1 MALVYASQLNPTGSY
16 KITGSLEVQG
26 QTVLQQVDPNASAL
40 IVSGAMDIVQAQLQA
55 QIQQAKLTIE
65 NLGTLGD
72 RQDNNEIDLGG
83 FF

>member
-26 QTVLQQVDPNASAL
+26 QTVLQQTGIDASAL
-40 IVSGAMDIVQAQLQA
+40 IVSGAMDIVQTQLQA
-55 QIQQAKLTIE
+55 QIQRAKLTIE

>member
-1 MALVYASQLNPTGSY
+1 MALVHTSQLNPTGSY

-26 QTVLQQVDPNASAL
+26 QTVLRQVDPNASAL

-55 QIQQAKLTIE
+55 QIQRAKLTIE

>member
-40 IVSGAMDIVQAQLQA
+40 IVSGAMDIVQAQLQS
-55 QIQQAKLTIE
+55 QIQRAKLTIE

>member
-1 MALVYASQLNPTGSY
+1 MALVHASQLNPTGSY

-26 QTVLQQVDPNASAL
+26 QTVLQQTSTVDPAL

-55 QIQQAKLTIE
+55 QIQRAKLTIE